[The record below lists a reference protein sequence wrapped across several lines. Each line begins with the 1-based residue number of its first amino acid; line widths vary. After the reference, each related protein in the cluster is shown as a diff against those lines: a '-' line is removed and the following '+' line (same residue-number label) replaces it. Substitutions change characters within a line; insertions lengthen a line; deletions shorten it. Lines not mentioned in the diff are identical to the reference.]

1 MGNAVNA
8 GYMPKAEEPLMS
20 CEININI
27 LGKGPSIND
36 VRFFGVIFDPLPS
49 ISDFLPILKA
59 LLHKDSPIF
68 ENLLPLPK
76 IGYHLWTEP

>member
-59 LLHKDSPIF
+59 F
-68 ENLLPLPK
+68 
-76 IGYHLWTEP
+76 